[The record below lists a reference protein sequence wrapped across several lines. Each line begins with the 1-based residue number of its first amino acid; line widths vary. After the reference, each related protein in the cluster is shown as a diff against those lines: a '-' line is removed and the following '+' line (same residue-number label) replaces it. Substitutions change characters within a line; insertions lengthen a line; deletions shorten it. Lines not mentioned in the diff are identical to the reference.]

1 MEKAYQITVKGR
13 VQGVGFRYFAAK
25 RAQALGLKGF
35 VKNTNDGNVYIEAQ
49 GQEDQLIAFVEEI
62 KKGPI
67 LSRVDKMIVNENI
80 LQDFSTFEVR

>member
-49 GQEDQLIAFVEEI
+49 GQEDQLIAFVEEV

-67 LSRVDKMIVNENI
+67 LSRVDKILVNELI
-80 LQDFSTFEVR
+80 LQEFSHFEVR